1 MSIHNIVARM
11 KGASIGPDDFFGDPA
26 QSGKRFA
33 WGSTVP
39 SAVAGYAKGC
49 MFFDTDDGL
58 VYYNTGTFTSCTF
71 TPTSSL
77 SAATGVIPLPLHNF
91 RKVASNEIPAIAVAS
106 GNGGTLAVDSDPQL
120 QRVNAATDKALR
132 IEWESGSVLEIT
144 TQFIYPLDLDPAQ
157 DVVVNLYAG
166 MKAASVDVPVL
177 SVGYFEGIGDT
188 NAGGDTAALST
199 TVGWKTVTIAAS
211 NVGAAPNFG
220 VISIVPGAH
229 ATASN
234 DVYLY
239 AAYIQYS
246 RKLVP

>member
-1 MSIHNIVARM
+1 MNAHN
-11 KGASIGPDDFFGDPA
+11 ASYNLGYASVPEGHRWGNGTDGTGFRLGWPA
-26 QSGKRFA
+26 A
-33 WGSTVP
+33 VP
-39 SAVAGYAKGC
+39 SGVAGYAVGC
-49 MFFDTDDGL
+49 QIWVAG
-58 VYYNTGTFTSCTF
+58 VPYINTGTYASCTF
-71 TPTSSL
+71 TPIAVSG
-77 SAATGVIPLPLHNF
+77 ATTGTIPLPLHNF

-144 TQFIYPLDLDPAQ
+144 QQFIYPLDLDPAA
-157 DVVVNLYAG
+157 DVVVNLFAG

-177 SVGYFEGIGDT
+177 TVGFFEGIGDT
-188 NAGGDTAALST
+188 NAGGNTAALST
-199 TVGWKTVTIAAS
+199 TAAWKTVTIAAADI
-211 NVGAAPNFG
+211 GAAPNFG

-239 AAYIQYS
+239 AAFLSYT